1 MASAATAVL
10 GTLNGL
16 RGLTNVVKSSHSSS
30 SSGSGAPSWLG
41 LDSSGNVIPGSGSS
55 ARSVGTTSRSGG
67 GLPDQVSSAMDEVY
81 KITDRNNAFSAQ
93 QAATQRDWQARQAQ
107 LAMDFN
113 AAEAAKN
120 RDWQEMMS
128 STAHQREVA
137 DLQAAG
143 LNPVLSAMGGNGA
156 SVTSGATAAS
166 SGSGTGASAQGD
178 HSASQALVSLLG
190 TMWST
195 QTQLEAQRVS
205 AQNNMAIAEKQNATS
220 ELVARLYTEQ
230 AREASQ
236 LAAQVGIS
244 QAELSSAATR
254 AAASLNA
261 AASRYGADSSRYI
274 AELYNSV
281 NKEITELNIADNK
294 RHDAFNG
301 MVQLIQNT
309 QTVMA
314 TMRGQDISAQSALS
328 VARENNWRGPLGIFG
343 VFKNAVDSASGK
355 ADSYHS
361 TYGYSPSVGTKH
373 ESGRNRKR

>member
-10 GTLNGL
+10 STLNGL
-16 RGLTNVVKSSHSSS
+16 RGLTNVIKSSHSSS
-30 SSGSGAPSWLG
+30 ASGSGAPSWLG
-41 LDSSGNVIPGSGSS
+41 LDSSGNVIPGSGTS
-55 ARSVGTTSRSGG
+55 ARSVGATSRSGG
-67 GLPDQVSSAMDEVY
+67 GLPDQVSSAMDEIY
-81 KITDRNNAFSAQ
+81 RITDRNNAFSAQ

-107 LAMDFN
+107 LAMNFN
-113 AAEAAKN
+113 SSEAAKN

-220 ELVARLYTEQ
+220 ELVARLYTDQ

-236 LAAQVGIS
+236 LAAATGLS
-244 QAELSSAATR
+244 QAEIS
-254 AAASLNA
+254 A
-261 AASRYGADSSRYI
+261 AASRAMASISAAATRYGWDTSYVI
-274 AELYNSV
+274 AAERNAV
-281 NKEITELNIADNK
+281 EKETKQMDI
-294 RHDAFNG
+294 DAAKQRQVYDG
-301 MVQLIQNT
+301 MLSIMEGYRNAMV
-309 QTVMA
+309 
-314 TMRGQDISAQSALS
+314 TMRGQDLSANTARN
-328 VARENNWRGPLGIFG
+328 VASQYNSTARRGQ
-343 VFKNAVDSASGK
+343 DMQ
-355 ADSYHS
+355 
-361 TYGYSPSVGTKH
+361 TH
-373 ESGRNRKR
+373 ESIANRNQRRTQGLLDSVIRGFAAFGR

>member
-16 RGLTNVVKSSHSSS
+16 RGLANVVKSSHSSS
-30 SSGSGAPSWLG
+30 LPDFEVPSWLG

-67 GLPDQVSSAMDEVY
+67 GLSDQVSSAMDEIY

-120 RDWQEMMS
+120 RNWQEMMS

-156 SVTSGATAAS
+156 SVTSGASAS
-166 SGSGTGASAQGD
+166 SAGSGTGASAQGD
-178 HSASQALVSLLG
+178 HSASQALVGLLG

-220 ELVARLYTEQ
+220 ELVARLYTDQ

-236 LAAQVGIS
+236 LAASTGMS
-244 QAELSSAATR
+244 QAEIS
-254 AAASLNA
+254 A
-261 AASRYGADSSRYI
+261 AASRAMASISAAATRYGWDTSYVI
-274 AELYNSV
+274 AAERNAV
-281 NKEITELNIADNK
+281 EKETKQMDI
-294 RHDAFNG
+294 DAAKQRQVYDG
-301 MVQLIQNT
+301 MLSIMEGYRNAMV
-309 QTVMA
+309 
-314 TMRGQDISAQSALS
+314 TMRGQDLTANTARNVAKQYTSTTRRGQDISKEQSEKDRALNRTKGAFDTFFRG
-328 VARENNWRGPLGIFG
+328 VASLGLG
-343 VFKNAVDSASGK
+343 
-355 ADSYHS
+355 
-361 TYGYSPSVGTKH
+361 
-373 ESGRNRKR
+373 